1 MPSLDFKR
9 SDRVSDLIHS
19 EVAKIFSTEVR
30 DPRLAGITVI
40 RVEMTPD
47 MKKTFIY
54 YSSSNS
60 FSDVDKK
67 DLLIGLSKVKG
78 FIRSTLS
85 KRLNMRRTPE
95 INFKED
101 TSVFEE
107 RMASFSSTSR
117 RVVLLLVAFIV

>member
-30 DPRLAGITVI
+30 DPRLVGITI
-40 RVEMTPD
+40 IKVELSSD
-47 MKKTFIY
+47 LKKAFIY

-60 FSDVDKK
+60 FTKIDKK
-67 DLLIGLSKVKG
+67 DLLIGLDKVKG

-95 INFKED
+95 INFKEEI
-101 TSVFEE
+101 S
-107 RMASFSSTSR
+107 SF
-117 RVVLLLVAFIV
+117 

>member
-30 DPRLAGITVI
+30 DPRLLGITI
-40 RVEMTPD
+40 IKVELSSD
-47 MKKTFIY
+47 LKKAFIY

-60 FSDVDKK
+60 FTEVVKE
-67 DLLIGLSKVKG
+67 DLLIGLDKVKG

-85 KRLNMRRTPE
+85 KRLNMRRIPE
-95 INFKED
+95 INFKEEI
-101 TSVFEE
+101 SGF
-107 RMASFSSTSR
+107 
-117 RVVLLLVAFIV
+117 

>member
-30 DPRLAGITVI
+30 DPRLAGITI
-40 RVEMTPD
+40 IKVEMTPD

-60 FSDVDKK
+60 FSDVENK

-85 KRLNMRRTPE
+85 KRLNMRRTP
-95 INFKED
+95 
-101 TSVFEE
+101 
-107 RMASFSSTSR
+107 
-117 RVVLLLVAFIV
+117 

>member
-30 DPRLAGITVI
+30 DPRLLGITI
-40 RVEMTPD
+40 IKVELSSD
-47 MKKTFIY
+47 LKKAFIY

-60 FSDVDKK
+60 FTKIDKK
-67 DLLIGLSKVKG
+67 DLLIGLDKVKG

-95 INFKED
+95 INFKEEI
-101 TSVFEE
+101 S
-107 RMASFSSTSR
+107 SF
-117 RVVLLLVAFIV
+117 

>member
-30 DPRLAGITVI
+30 DPRLLGITI
-40 RVEMTPD
+40 IKVELSSD
-47 MKKTFIY
+47 LKKAFIY

-60 FSDVDKK
+60 FTKIDKK
-67 DLLIGLSKVKG
+67 DLLIGLDKVKG

-85 KRLNMRRTPE
+85 KRLNMRRIPE
-95 INFKED
+95 INFKEEI
-101 TSVFEE
+101 S
-107 RMASFSSTSR
+107 SF
-117 RVVLLLVAFIV
+117 

>member
-54 YSSSNS
+54 YW
-60 FSDVDKK
+60 KY
-67 DLLIGLSKVKG
+67 
-78 FIRSTLS
+78 STLKFTKKKIKIS
-85 KRLNMRRTPE
+85 NQ
-95 INFKED
+95 N
-101 TSVFEE
+101 
-107 RMASFSSTSR
+107 
-117 RVVLLLVAFIV
+117 

>member
-9 SDRVSDLIHS
+9 SDRISDLIHS

-30 DPRLAGITVI
+30 DPRLEGTTII
-40 RVEMTPD
+40 KVELSSD
-47 MKKTFIY
+47 MKKAFIY

-60 FSDVDKK
+60 FSNIDQK
-67 DLLIGLSKVKG
+67 DLLKGLSKVKG

-101 TSVFEE
+101 VSGFEE
-107 RMASFSSTSR
+107 
-117 RVVLLLVAFIV
+117 

>member
-30 DPRLAGITVI
+30 DPRLLGITI
-40 RVEMTPD
+40 IKVELSSD
-47 MKKTFIY
+47 LKKAFIY

-60 FSDVDKK
+60 FTKVDKE
-67 DLLIGLSKVKG
+67 DLLTGLDKVKG

-95 INFKED
+95 INFKEEI
-101 TSVFEE
+101 S
-107 RMASFSSTSR
+107 SF
-117 RVVLLLVAFIV
+117 

>member
-30 DPRLAGITVI
+30 DPRLAGITII

-101 TSVFEE
+101 ISSFEE
-107 RMASFSSTSR
+107 
-117 RVVLLLVAFIV
+117 

>member
-30 DPRLAGITVI
+30 DPRLVGITI
-40 RVEMTPD
+40 IKVELSSD
-47 MKKTFIY
+47 LKKAFIY

-60 FSDVDKK
+60 FTKVDNE
-67 DLLIGLSKVKG
+67 DLLIGLDKVKG

-95 INFKED
+95 INFKEEI
-101 TSVFEE
+101 S
-107 RMASFSSTSR
+107 SF
-117 RVVLLLVAFIV
+117 

>member
-19 EVAKIFSTEVR
+19 EVAKIFSTVVR
-30 DPRLAGITVI
+30 DPRLVGITI
-40 RVEMTPD
+40 IKVELSSD
-47 MKKTFIY
+47 LKKAFIY

-60 FSDVDKK
+60 FTKVVKE
-67 DLLIGLSKVKG
+67 DLLIGLDKVKG

-95 INFKED
+95 INFKEEI
-101 TSVFEE
+101 S
-107 RMASFSSTSR
+107 SF
-117 RVVLLLVAFIV
+117 